1 MHNRRMPVRT
11 KLRERQAAG
20 TRRRVLLPR
29 SFYRRPAD
37 RVAIDLLGC
46 SVVRRLD
53 GLCLVGRI
61 VETEAYV
68 GMDDLACHAASGRTE
83 RNAVMFGPPGHA
95 YVYFVYGMHHML
107 NVVCQPRG
115 IPEAVLVRA
124 LEPRAGIEHM
134 RARRRVRR
142 DTEIASGPG
151 KVCRAF
157 GVTRAQN
164 GVDLRGAELWIEPG
178 GLASGEAV
186 LRGPRIGVD
195 YAGADALRPLRFFI
209 AANPHVSK
217 PRQAEPPG
225 ETRSRRAG
233 HPKRPGR
240 RRPATA

>member
-1 MHNRRMPVRT
+1 MRT
-11 KLRERQAAG
+11 KLPEPQAAG

-37 RVAIDLLGC
+37 RVALDLLGC

-53 GLCLVGRI
+53 GVCLVGRI

-68 GMDDLACHAASGRTE
+68 GMDDLACHAASGRTA
-83 RNAVMFGPPGHA
+83 RNDVMFGPPGYA

-115 IPEAVLVRA
+115 VPEAVLVRA
-124 LEPRAGIEHM
+124 LEPRAGIERM

-151 KVCRAF
+151 KVCRAL
-157 GVTRAQN
+157 GVTRAHN
-164 GVDLRGAELWIEPG
+164 GADLRGADLWIEPG
-178 GLASGEAV
+178 TLAADESV

-217 PRQAEPPG
+217 PRRGEPAGRANGTPRG
-225 ETRSRRAG
+225 TAPRR
-233 HPKRPGR
+233 KQPGR
-240 RRPATA
+240 RPPRTA